1 MTAQAPPGRRPPQP
15 AGQLRG
21 AGRGRLADPL
31 FKALVTS
38 TGLLVL
44 ALLAFMIIRT
54 TADAW
59 PIFRAEGLGFFTGTE
74 WRAGHSRDLP
84 EIHGTYGAW
93 PFIYGTLITSLIALV
108 IALPV
113 AIAVALYITQLAP
126 RRSRGPLSYAVETL
140 AAVPSIVYGLWG
152 LLFFLPV
159 VLRPVMGWLAGSFG
173 GFFLLEGPVFGLSYF
188 AAGVVLAI
196 MVLPIMTAIIR
207 EVFAAAPSAELH
219 AAYGLGATQ
228 WETIRKVLLPRSY
241 SGVVGG
247 AMLGLGRAIG
257 ETVAVAMLV
266 GGSQRMGSS
275 LFFAGDTMAAHI
287 FNTFQD
293 AVPETVL
300 GLMAIGVALFAFTFL
315 INVLARLLVWR
326 AGRHAAGAAL

>member
-1 MTAQAPPGRRPPQP
+1 VSTAPAPVRG
-15 AGQLRG
+15 ALRG
-21 AGRGRLADPL
+21 TQRGRLADPL
-31 FKALVTS
+31 FKAAMTTAGV
-38 TGLLVL
+38 LVL

-54 TADAW
+54 TADSW
-59 PIFRAEGLGFFTGTE
+59 PIFAKEGFGFFTGTE
-74 WRAGHSRDLP
+74 WRAGETRDLP
-84 EIHGTYGAW
+84 NIHGTYGAW
-93 PFIYGTLITSLIALV
+93 PFMYGTLVTSAIALV

-113 AIAVALYITQLAP
+113 SIAVAVYITQLSP
-126 RRSRGPLSYAVETL
+126 RRLRGPLSYAVETL

-159 VLRPVMGWLAGSFG
+159 VLRPVMEALHRWFG
-173 GFFLLEGPVFGLSYF
+173 GVFLFEGPVFGLSYF

-196 MVLPIMTAIIR
+196 MILPIMTAIIR
-207 EVFAAAPSAELH
+207 EVFAAAPGAELQ

-228 WETIRKVLLPRSY
+228 WEVIRKVLLPRSY
-241 SGVVGG
+241 SGIVGG

-266 GGSQRMGSS
+266 GGSQRMGYS

-293 AVPETVL
+293 ALPETVL
-300 GLMAIGVALFAFTFL
+300 GLMAIGVALFVFTFTV
-315 INVLARLLVWR
+315 NVLARLLVWR
-326 AGRHAAGAAL
+326 VGRNAGDAAV

>member
-1 MTAQAPPGRRPPQP
+1 MTMLAPERRAGRPAPGT
-15 AGQLRG
+15 LRG
-21 AGRGRLADPL
+21 STRGRLADPL
-31 FKALVTS
+31 FKAAVTS
-38 TGLLVL
+38 AGVLVL
-44 ALLAFMIIRT
+44 VLLAFMIIRT

-59 PIFRAEGLGFFTGTE
+59 PIFRSEGLGFFTGTE
-74 WRAGHSRDLP
+74 WEAGHSRDLP
-84 EIHGTYGAW
+84 NIHGTYGAW
-93 PFIYGTLITSLIALV
+93 PFIYGTLVTSLIALV

-126 RRSRGPLSYAVETL
+126 RRIRGLLSYAVETL

-159 VLRPVMGWLAGSFG
+159 VLRPVMRWLADVFGS
-173 GFFLLEGPVFGLSYF
+173 FFLLEGPVFGLSYF

-207 EVFAAAPSAELH
+207 EVFAAAPTAELH

-241 SGVVGG
+241 SGIIGG

-266 GGSQRMGSS
+266 GGSQRMGFS
-275 LFFAGDTMAAHI
+275 LFFPGDTMAAHI

-300 GLMAIGVALFAFTFL
+300 GLMAIGVALFAFL

-326 AGRHAAGAAL
+326 VGRHAGDGAV

>member
-1 MTAQAPPGRRPPQP
+1 MS
-15 AGQLRG
+15 AGIRSELRG
-21 AGRGRLADPL
+21 SSRRRLADPL
-31 FKALVTS
+31 FKAAVTS
-38 TGLLVL
+38 AGVFVLL
-44 ALLAFMIIRT
+44 LLAFMIIRT
-54 TADAW
+54 TADSW
-59 PIFRAEGLGFFTGTE
+59 PIFDSEGFGFFTGDE
-74 WRAGHSRDLP
+74 WDAGQSRDLP
-84 EIHGTYGAW
+84 NIHGTYGAL
-93 PFIYGTLITSLIALV
+93 PFLYGTLVTSAIALV

-113 AIAVALYITQLAP
+113 AVAVALYLTQLAP
-126 RRSRGPLSYAVETL
+126 RRSRGPLSYGVETL

-159 VLRPVMGWLAGSFG
+159 VIRPVMDGLNGWFG
-173 GFFLLEGPVFGLSYF
+173 DLVVFEGPVFGLSYF

-207 EVFAAAPSAELH
+207 EVFAAAPTAELH

-228 WETIRKVLLPRSY
+228 WEVMRKVLVPRSL
-241 SGVVGG
+241 SGIVGG
-247 AMLGLGRAIG
+247 AMLGLGRAVG

-266 GGSQRMGSS
+266 GGSQRMGHS

-293 AVPETVL
+293 ALPETVL
-300 GLMAIGVALFAFTFL
+300 GLMAIGVALFAFTFT

-326 AGRHAAGAAL
+326 ASRFARDAAV